1 MPTFL
6 DAIDRYKHQIMLLVY
21 LLAVTILI
29 FVLFSGWGYDDP
41 YITYRFASNL
51 ISGEGF
57 VYNPGERILS
67 TTTPLFALLLAA
79 IGAFWREI
87 PLAANLVG
95 ALSIAAGAL
104 FLWDLAQTWETP
116 LVGWT
121 ALLLYP
127 TFPLLLAT
135 LGSETP
141 LYIALILGSFAGYA
155 RRRYNWAA
163 LFAAL
168 AVLARPDGLLVPVLL
183 GMHYLITERRLIP
196 WQAVIIFAGLVLPW
210 LVFSTFYFGS
220 PIPATLA
227 TKQHQGSMAISQR
240 FVQGTLAILKP
251 YSQAWNYWVEACYG
265 LLGLG
270 WAGLRARRW
279 LLFLSWGAIYFI
291 AYALLGVSRYHWYYA
306 PFVPVIVVLAGLGV
320 SALVSLTGQRFPR
333 LSSPIPTLLFFMI
346 LVIPLLPGQIQ
357 WAGDIPV
364 QTSRLDIYR
373 AVGQWLD
380 ANLPP
385 DASVGAL
392 EVGIIGY
399 FAHRPMV
406 DFAGL
411 IQPEVAGQLNNGTTS
426 DDAAL
431 FAAYK
436 YQPDFLVLQEGYFPK
451 LDQAFVS
458 PNCQAVTTFAGD
470 QYSYPTNLNVYRC
483 R

>member
-1 MPTFL
+1 V
-6 DAIDRYKHQIMLLVY
+6 IDRHKHQILPLVY
-21 LLAVTILI
+21 LLAVTALI
-29 FVLFSGWGYDDP
+29 FLLFSAWGYDDP
-41 YITYRFASNL
+41 YITYRYAGNL

-57 VYNPGERILS
+57 VYNPGEQILS
-67 TTTPLFALLLAA
+67 TTTPLFTLLLAA
-79 IGAFWREI
+79 TSALWREI
-87 PLAANLVG
+87 PMAANLIG

-104 FLWDLAQTWETP
+104 FLWDLAKTWETP
-116 LVGWT
+116 LAGWT

-135 LGSETP
+135 LGSEIP
-141 LYIALILGSFAGYA
+141 LYVALILGGFAGYA

-163 LFAAL
+163 VFAAL

-183 GMHYLITERRLIP
+183 GTHYLITERHPIP
-196 WQAVIIFAGLVLPW
+196 WRAVIIFAGLVLPW
-210 LVFSTFYFGS
+210 VVFSSFYFGS

-240 FVQGTLAILKP
+240 FVQGMLVILKP

-265 LLGLG
+265 LLGLV

-291 AYALLGVSRYHWYYA
+291 AYALLGVSRYYWYYA

-320 SALVSLTGQRFPR
+320 SALVSLTGQLFPR
-333 LSSPIPTLLFFMI
+333 LSSPIPFLLFFMI
-346 LVIPLLPGQIQ
+346 LVIPLLPGQVQ
-357 WAGDIPV
+357 WARNIPA

-385 DASVGAL
+385 GASVGAL

-411 IQPEVAGQLNNGTTS
+411 IQPEVARQLNEDTTY

-431 FAAYK
+431 FAASK
-436 YQPDFLVLQEGYFPK
+436 FKPDFLVLQEGNFPK
-451 LDQAFVS
+451 LDQGFVS
-458 PNCQAVTTFAGD
+458 PNCQAVTTFSGD
-470 QYSYPTNLNVYRC
+470 QYGYPTNLNVYRC